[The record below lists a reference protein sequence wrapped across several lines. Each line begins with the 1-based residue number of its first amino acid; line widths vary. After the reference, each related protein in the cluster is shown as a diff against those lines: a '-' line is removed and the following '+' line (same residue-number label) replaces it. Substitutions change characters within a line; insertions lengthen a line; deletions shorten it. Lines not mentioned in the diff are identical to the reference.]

1 MRKNLKPLV
10 DLSRS
15 AEGSIASK
23 VIAPKALGVGSMYSS
38 IGVRQGT
45 YRPISAYT
53 PSAVF
58 QWLQS
63 FWHYRVGKRPAFKT
77 YQKTN
82 GITTMPSMARI
93 SLVADWGSGTNEA
106 YEIGQNVHSYNSN
119 YTIHLGDI
127 YYVGDSSEVNEN
139 FLGISESQYEAC
151 IWPRGFDGSFVLPGN
166 HEFYSRGIS
175 FYDQV
180 LPSVNQ
186 EASYFCLEND
196 YWRIIGLDTGYN
208 SIGIPLLEN
217 VIQPSCGLRQEQID
231 WINDVVQP
239 EKDKR
244 GIILLSHHQYYSAF
258 EKAYPKAGEQLSS
271 IIKRPVLWFWGH
283 EHRMTV
289 YNKYKN
295 VYGRCIGH
303 GGMPVEIID
312 TINDLKYA
320 FTDTRLYPND
330 EGLSIGYNGYVNLV
344 FNGNTLQVNYMD
356 VHGSQVYKENV
367 FVGNGVLSVN

>member
-1 MRKNLKPLV
+1 
-10 DLSRS
+10 
-15 AEGSIASK
+15 
-23 VIAPKALGVGSMYSS
+23 
-38 IGVRQGT
+38 
-45 YRPISAYT
+45 
-53 PSAVF
+53 
-58 QWLQS
+58 
-63 FWHYRVGKRPAFKT
+63 
-77 YQKTN
+77 
-82 GITTMPSMARI
+82 
-93 SLVADWGSGTNEA
+93 
-106 YEIGQNVHSYNSN
+106 
-119 YTIHLGDI
+119 
-127 YYVGDSSEVNEN
+127 
-139 FLGISESQYEAC
+139 
-151 IWPRGFDGSFVLPGN
+151 
-166 HEFYSRGIS
+166 
-175 FYDQV
+175 V